1 MFGIF
6 RKQARVNNYIT
17 DVHSHLVPGVDD
29 GVQSFEEAL
38 EILVAFNKLGT
49 KKVTTTPHIMS
60 DLYPNRETD
69 LIKIGNTLK
78 EKIVE
83 KGVDIELS
91 IAAEYFLDESL
102 MDKIEKTPDTLLT
115 FGGEFLLFET
125 SFYNRPL
132 YINDFIFKAKSA
144 GLKPVLAHPERY
156 SYLYNDFSA
165 IEDLVERG
173 VLLQLNI
180 ISLAGFYSKQI
191 KKFAEQLVE
200 KKLVHFIGSDCH
212 NTIQCDAIKT
222 AMRNKYYT
230 MATKL
235 PLLNYEL

>member
-6 RKQARVNNYIT
+6 KKSVRLNNYIT
-17 DVHSHLVPGVDD
+17 DVHSHL
-29 GVQSFEEAL
+29 
-38 EILVAFNKLGT
+38 IGT
-49 KKVTTTPHIMS
+49 KKVTTTPHIMG
-60 DLYPNRETD
+60 DLYQNNEAD
-69 LIKIGNTLK
+69 LVKIGNTLR

-83 KGVDIELS
+83 QGIDIELS

-102 MDKIEKTPDTLLT
+102 MDKINKTPSALLT
-115 FGGEFLLFET
+115 FGDGFLLFET

-132 YINDFIFKAKSA
+132 YINDFIFRAQSA

-165 IEDLVERG
+165 IEDLIERG

-180 ISLAGFYSKQI
+180 ISLANFYSKQT
-191 KKFAEQLVE
+191 KRFAEQLIE
-200 KKLVHFIGSDCH
+200 KKLIHFIGSDCH
-212 NTIQCDAIKT
+212 NTIQCNAIKT
-222 AMRNKYYT
+222 AMMNKYYT
-230 MATKL
+230 MAINL